1 MAETENE
8 VRTYDEEFE
17 ALLPDGWA
25 EGADIFDPDSW
36 GAEPAEDAQEDNG
49 DEAAGEEQEPA
60 DSTTTADDDAALTE
74 ENEGNG
80 DTTTAAQTTGSDKL
94 RFKATVDHEDKDIE
108 LDISELPTLYQKAAV
123 MDRYQQKVAELTPVK
138 DQLDALQQKYSG
150 MEEELSAWDAIAK
163 GLDFEDRTALR
174 NGVIENAVQN
184 YISEHPNVPEEMARD
199 FITRKFNYVPQAK
212 APEAKPDQPA
222 PAAQKRDFRKEV
234 TALFEAFPDARGQ
247 QLPESV
253 LQSAVAGKPLA
264 QAYAEYVA
272 GKAKAD
278 AATVK
283 HENKI
288 LRQNQESA
296 KRAPGLGVTGG
307 GKTDTSPEDDFLR
320 GFNSDS
326 W

>member
-1 MAETENE
+1 MAETEST
-8 VRTYDEEFE
+8 VRSYEEDFD
-17 ALLPDGWA
+17 AILPDGWA

-36 GAEPAEDAQEDNG
+36 GTAPAEDAQEDNG
-49 DEAAGEEQEPA
+49 TEAEGEKQEA
-60 DSTTTADDDAALTE
+60 SDGTTTAAEEDAGTGE
-74 ENEGNG
+74 SEGNG
-80 DTTTAAQTTGSDKL
+80 DPTTAAQPATSDKL

-123 MDRYQQKVAELTPVK
+123 MDRYQQKVAELTPYK
-138 DQLDALQQKYSG
+138 DQVAALQQRYSG
-150 MEEELSAWDAIAK
+150 METELAAWDAIAK

-184 YISEHPNVPEEMARD
+184 YISDHPNVPEEMARD
-199 FITRKFNYVPQAK
+199 FITRKFQAAPQAK
-212 APEAKPDQPA
+212 APEVKPDQPA
-222 PAAQKRDFRKEV
+222 PAAPKRDFRREV

-253 LQSAVAGKPLA
+253 LQAAVAGKPLA
-264 QAYAEYVA
+264 QAYAEFVA

-278 AATVK
+278 AETAK